1 MPREK
6 IGIPKGTRDF
16 TPTEVARREYIFGV
30 IRQVYNLHGFMP
42 IETPAMEQLQTL
54 TGKYGDEGERLIF
67 RILNSGDFAA
77 AASQAD
83 WESRNSPVLS
93 AQICEKALRYDLTVP
108 FARYVV
114 QHQHQIQFPFRR
126 SQMQPVWRA
135 DRPQKG
141 RYREFYQCDAD
152 VIGSNSLVNEAEFVQ
167 IIDEVF
173 TTLGIGVRIHINNR
187 KILAGLAEY
196 IGHPDK
202 LSQLTASIDKLEK
215 TGMQAVMDELA
226 RKGLDADALEKLKP
240 VLLADGTHADK
251 IRMMEELFRE
261 CETGLRGLQEIR
273 EVLDLVES
281 VPPQSEVVF
290 DLSLA
295 RGLDYYTGAIIEA
308 KALDVPMGSLCGG
321 GRYDDLTGVF
331 GLPAVSGV
339 GISFGADRIY
349 DVLHSLQAFPPET
362 ATFSQLLVLNFG
374 AGEMRFCLPILQN
387 LRKQG
392 VRCELYPEAV
402 KMKKQLQ
409 YADKNAIPYVLMV
422 GAEELKSGEVSLKN
436 MATGEQL
443 TCRPEEIVRHIN
455 QTA

>member
-1 MPREK
+1 MSREK

-30 IRQVYNLHGFMP
+30 IRKVYKLHGFMP
-42 IETPAMEQLQTL
+42 IETPAMEQLKTL

-77 AASQAD
+77 GARDLD
-83 WESRNSPVLS
+83 WESRNSPALS
-93 AQICEKALRYDLTVP
+93 AQICDKALRYDLTVP

-126 SQMQPVWRA
+126 SQIQPVWRA

-152 VIGSNSLVNEAEFVQ
+152 VIGSNSLTNEAEFLQ

-173 TTLGIGVRIHINNR
+173 STLGIGVRIHINNR

-196 IGHPDK
+196 IGYPDK
-202 LSQLTASIDKLEK
+202 LNQLTASIDKLEK
-215 TGMQAVMDELA
+215 AGMQAVLNELG
-226 RKGLDADALEKLKP
+226 RKGLDGEAIGKLKP
-240 VLLADGTHADK
+240 VLLAGGTHADK
-251 IRMMEELFRE
+251 IHMLEGLFRA
-261 CETGLRGLQEIR
+261 CETGMRGLQEIR
-273 EVLDLVES
+273 EVLDLVGAA
-281 VPPQSEVVF
+281 PPSSEVIF

-349 DVLHSLQAFPPET
+349 DVLHSLEAFPPET

-374 AGEMRFCLPILQN
+374 AGEMRHCLPILQD

-392 VRCELYPEAV
+392 IRCELYPEAV

-409 YADKNAIPYVLMV
+409 YADKNGIPYVLMV
-422 GAEELKSGEVSLKN
+422 GEEELKSGLFTLKN

-443 TCRPEEIVRHIN
+443 KCRPEEIAQRINHI
-455 QTA
+455 A